1 MRKLNMMKKKNLIVW
16 MWSLVFVLLL
26 PTACTDN
33 FEEINT
39 NPIDPQSATVEGIM
53 AGVQYFEFGEPRFLT
68 WRGNLIYS
76 SRFAHQ
82 FSYNGDGTW
91 FGGDVYQNNQ
101 GWTNA
106 VFDASYQKVSLNI
119 RNLLGTYVENGDT
132 NGAAVTRIMMS
143 WFYQKM
149 TDIFGDVPYNDVIG
163 EKLIL
168 ENPRPSYDAQ
178 QDIYRGILTD
188 LKAQMDVI
196 GSSADPISGAEGD
209 FLYNGDPQKWK
220 AFANTLRLRMALR
233 SRDAFNNSGDG
244 AFIDGIIND
253 CLSNALIDETSE
265 ALLSKSPTALV
276 SSFLDGGFEDVYWG
290 FGGLGSK
297 WVFADRY
304 IDMLRDNNDPRLTEV
319 ADPAPNGAY
328 NGSSVL
334 GRSFADRNE
343 LAIPSE
349 KIIGTSTTGVE
360 NILPTQV
367 LTAAESYFLQA
378 EAALLGYAGNAQD
391 SYQRGIEASMSFW
404 GVSEADAATFI
415 ANEAIATLSGDNTSQ
430 LNMVWN
436 QRWLALLTNGY
447 EAWALVR
454 RTELIP
460 DLTDNSQFFVTAPN
474 NGVVPKRLPYS
485 ATEAVSNEENLSQA
499 VSRQGEDM
507 MTTNIWWDIQ

>member
-1 MRKLNMMKKKNLIVW
+1 MKFNKAIIW
-16 MWSLVFVLLL
+16 ACAWSLAILL

-33 FEEINT
+33 FEEINI
-39 NPIDPQSATVEGIM
+39 NPVDPENASIEGIM
-53 AGVQYFEFGEPRFLT
+53 AGVQYFEFAEPRFLT

-106 VFDASYQKVSLNI
+106 MFDASYQKVSLNI
-119 RNLLGTYVENGDT
+119 RNLLNTYIQEEDPE
-132 NGAAVTRIMMS
+132 GAAVTRIMMS

-149 TDIFGDVPYNDVIG
+149 TDIFGDIPYSDVIG
-163 EKLIL
+163 EALIL
-168 ENPRPSYDAQ
+168 ENPQPRYDAQ
-178 QDIYRGILTD
+178 KDIYESIMLD
-188 LKAQMDVI
+188 LKAQMEAI
-196 GSSADPISGAEGD
+196 GSASAQISGAEGD
-209 FLYNGDPQKWK
+209 FIYNGDPQKWK

-233 SRDAFNNSGDG
+233 SRDAFNNAGEST
-244 AFIDGIIND
+244 FIDGIIND
-253 CLSNALIDETSE
+253 CLNNPLIDESNQ
-265 ALLSKSPTALV
+265 ALISKSPTPLV
-276 SSFLDGGFEDVYWG
+276 LSFLDGGLEDVYWG

-304 IDMLRDNNDPRLTEV
+304 IDMLKDNNDPRLTEM
-319 ADPAPNGAY
+319 ADSSANGTY

-334 GRSFADRNE
+334 GRSFADRDD
-343 LAIPSE
+343 LAIPSA
-349 KIIGTSTTGVE
+349 KIIGTSTTDVA
-360 NILPTQV
+360 NVLPTQV
-367 LTAAESYFLQA
+367 LTAAESYFLQS

-391 SYQRGIEASMSFW
+391 AYVRGIEASMRFW
-404 GVSEADAATFI
+404 GVSDEDINTFKTD
-415 ANEAIATLSGDNTSQ
+415 EAIATLSGDNTDQ

-447 EAWALVR
+447 EGWALVR

-460 DLTDNSQFFVTAPN
+460 DVTDNTQFFVTAPN

-485 ATEAVSNEENLSQA
+485 ATEAVANEVNLKAA
-499 VSRQGEDM
+499 VARQGEDKM
-507 MTTNIWWDIQ
+507 ITNIWWDLQ